1 MILLR
6 QCRALKSESHIIA
19 YIEGVKIGFQF
30 IAGVFPVSSA
40 QSEKRDSKQDEA
52 LFRSLRINAT
62 ESRRL
67 RIIEI
72 MPNIRAG
79 M

>member
-1 MILLR
+1 MIILR

-40 QSEKRDSKQDEA
+40 QSEKRDSKQDEGSLPFSVNKCHRKPA
-52 LFRSLRINAT
+52 LADN
-62 ESRRL
+62 
-67 RIIEI
+67 
-72 MPNIRAG
+72 
-79 M
+79 